1 MLLEINGKITRMEQ
15 KISAMEKRMTEGLN
29 LSNETKYIKVI
40 ISLNFSL

>member
-15 KISAMEKRMTEGLN
+15 KISAMEKCMTEGLN